1 MKSWK
6 QDGIY
11 LWKLSLSL
19 SFSGHQMEFTNSQH
33 DHFCASQ
40 HDAYPALAACS
51 PEMAGFLSTPCLN
64 KTQILAGKL
73 NRLLFLYNTRVYTTM
88 YVCV

>member
-1 MKSWK
+1 MET
-6 QDGIY
+6 
-11 LWKLSLSL
+11 LSLSL
-19 SFSGHQMEFTNSQH
+19 SLSGHQMEFTNSQH

-64 KTQILAGKL
+64 KNADIGWEIKS
-73 NRLLFLYNTRVYTTM
+73 FVIFI
-88 YVCV
+88 